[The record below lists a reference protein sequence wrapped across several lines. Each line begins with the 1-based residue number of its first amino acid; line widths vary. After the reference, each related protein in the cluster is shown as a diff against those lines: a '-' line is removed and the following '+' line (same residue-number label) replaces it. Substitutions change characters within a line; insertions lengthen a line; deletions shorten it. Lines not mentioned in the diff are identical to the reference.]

1 MLLSI
6 QVGNTGCSFTYA
18 GANWWATESTP
29 MHVIIS
35 ACSPWSCS
43 HLPLTQRGAGCSG
56 SLSLALDL
64 QLRCTPRH
72 TDAMLMEY
80 HTCIYRRGLVIIL
93 MLTFIYFQYENA
105 CMYNCVYMP
114 VQNPHRL
121 AVPLVLRY
129 HTVYVLRVHYSNT
142 STCTYT
148 KFCPSFAQSKN
159 TVYAYSVC

>member
-1 MLLSI
+1 
-6 QVGNTGCSFTYA
+6 
-18 GANWWATESTP
+18 

-129 HTVYVLRVHYSNT
+129 HTVYVLRVHYAIKVHVLT
-142 STCTYT
+142 
-148 KFCPSFAQSKN
+148 PSFALVLHSPR
-159 TVYAYSVC
+159 TPCMHIVYANKLLPSCSSYLSMRVHMR